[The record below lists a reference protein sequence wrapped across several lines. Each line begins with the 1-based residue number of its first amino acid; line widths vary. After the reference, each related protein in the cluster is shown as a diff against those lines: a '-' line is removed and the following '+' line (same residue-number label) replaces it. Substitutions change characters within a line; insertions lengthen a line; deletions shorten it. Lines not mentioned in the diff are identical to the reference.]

1 MKKKTK
7 NKIKKAILN
16 AIVILLIN
24 FSFVAFIIYGI
35 LHATTLYY

>member
-16 AIVILLIN
+16 AIIILLIN
-24 FSFVAFIIYGI
+24 FSFVAFILYGI

>member
-7 NKIKKAILN
+7 KLIKKIILN
-16 AIVILLIN
+16 AIAILLIN
-24 FSFVAFIIYGI
+24 AGFIAFILYGI

>member
-24 FSFVAFIIYGI
+24 FSFIAFILYGI

>member
-24 FSFVAFIIYGI
+24 FSFVAFILYGI
-35 LHATTLYY
+35 LHATILYY

>member
-24 FSFVAFIIYGI
+24 IGFVAFILYGI

>member
-7 NKIKKAILN
+7 NKIKKTILN
-16 AIVILLIN
+16 AITILLIN